1 MSKCSKCQNDFTP
14 LIKNNGLP
22 YKTCDICRCTSNKYK
37 DTHKEYTKEYGIYY
51 RELNT
56 TLPHLRILAVVTPPR
71 RGVRGSTRESVLFIG
86 TQFSNLYTAVD
97 TPAKGRGCCGGL
109 GHG

>member
-1 MSKCSKCQNDFTP
+1 MDYHVKHATYVDVLAISIKTR
-14 LIKNNGLP
+14 IKNIQ
-22 YKTCDICRCTSNKYK
+22 K
-37 DTHKEYTKEYGIYY
+37 
-51 RELNT
+51 NT
-56 TLPHLRILAVVTPPR
+56 VFIIENLIQPSPILAVVTPPR